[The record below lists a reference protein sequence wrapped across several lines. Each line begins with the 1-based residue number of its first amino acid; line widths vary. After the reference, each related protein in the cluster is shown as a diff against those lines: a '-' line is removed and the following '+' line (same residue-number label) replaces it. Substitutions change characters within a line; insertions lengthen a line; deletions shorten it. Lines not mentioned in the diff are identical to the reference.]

1 MYIIYMYQLSRDPA
15 LIDLPNEL
23 GDRNCVYEST
33 ALLSETRKRIYQ
45 FVYYHKYIIL
55 LNSVITTS
63 VCSTPRP

>member
-33 ALLSETRKRIYQ
+33 ALLSETRKRIY
-45 FVYYHKYIIL
+45 
-55 LNSVITTS
+55 
-63 VCSTPRP
+63 